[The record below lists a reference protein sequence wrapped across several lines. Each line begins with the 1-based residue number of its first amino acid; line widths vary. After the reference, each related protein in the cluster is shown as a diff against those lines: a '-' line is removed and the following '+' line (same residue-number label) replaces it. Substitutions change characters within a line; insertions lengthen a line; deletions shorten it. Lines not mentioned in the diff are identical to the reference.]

1 MASGAG
7 CEPPSPES
15 RAPSSGLL
23 PPPPPLSPPPRQ
35 VGDRRQAHLGSGR
48 SPRGA
53 QVTPAARPRQLR
65 ARGRCAPPLYALGPG
80 LLAAATRCSEP
91 GRARERAGA
100 SAYHLRTFSIA
111 AMTLLISSLARLL
124 VSARTD
130 LPDMVLAGRER
141 ERKERERGRL
151 GERARRVLLATL
163 ARSLTRAQ
171 THTHTHTRTHKAWCR
186 RAPGAQCASAG
197 AAAAQSEGER
207 RGRQQCG
214 LRVPPP
220 SPGSLGDLT
229 LGKLSRV
236 TPTSQHAGRARA
248 RTHPEAA
255 GAMGGP
261 SPPPRHT
268 PWGWQTAGR
277 GCSGSGWWPRA
288 RSCKFLVGRLSS
300 QELEA
305 AVRDAG

>member
-23 PPPPPLSPPPRQ
+23 PLPLPPLSPPPRQ

-65 ARGRCAPPLYALGPG
+65 ARGRCAPPLCALGPG

-141 ERKERERGRL
+141 GEREREAG
-151 GERARRVLLATL
+151 GARPPGP
-163 ARSLTRAQ
+163 ARHTRPLSHSRTD
-171 THTHTHTRTHKAWCR
+171 THSHTHTRTHKAWCR

-220 SPGSLGDLT
+220 SPGSLGDLA

-236 TPTSQHAGRARA
+236 TPISQHAGRARA
-248 RTHPEAA
+248 WTHPEAA

-261 SPPPRHT
+261 SPPQDTHP
-268 PWGWQTAGR
+268 GD
-277 GCSGSGWWPRA
+277 
-288 RSCKFLVGRLSS
+288 GRL
-300 QELEA
+300 Q
-305 AVRDAG
+305 AVGALARVGGRRRDRTSFLSGV

>member
-1 MASGAG
+1 M
-7 CEPPSPES
+7 
-15 RAPSSGLL
+15 
-23 PPPPPLSPPPRQ
+23 
-35 VGDRRQAHLGSGR
+35 
-48 SPRGA
+48 
-53 QVTPAARPRQLR
+53 TPAARPRQLR

-261 SPPPRHT
+261 SPPKTHT
-268 PWGWQTAGR
+268 LGMADCRPWVLWLGLVAAGAIVQVSCR
-277 GCSGSGWWPRA
+277 AFEFSRVGGGGSGRE
-288 RSCKFLVGRLSS
+288 VI
-300 QELEA
+300 LERVEA
-305 AVRDAG
+305 PVSGQLPC